1 MIQIENYT
9 LNVGEFT
16 LRDVTMDIED
26 GEIFAILGQTGS
38 GKTVLLE
45 SMAGFYEKFTG
56 RILHDGKPVHAI
68 PLQERRLGFV
78 YQDFGLFPH
87 MKVKANIEYGL
98 KMQGMKR
105 RQCSETAH
113 NMMKMLEIDHLA
125 DRYPGTLS
133 GGEQQRTALARAL
146 VVNPRIL
153 FMDEPFSALDP
164 NTKKQM
170 YDLVREIHRM
180 FGCTIVFVTH
190 DFHEAE
196 TLADRTAVIIKGSV
210 RRICDSKRLFAEN
223 DDRDV
228 MDFLGI
234 SAS

>member
-1 MIQIENYT
+1 MIRIENYT
-9 LNVGEFT
+9 LKVGEFT

-56 RILHDGKPVHAI
+56 CILHDGQPVHSI

-98 KMQGMKR
+98 RMQGIKR
-105 RQCSETAH
+105 RHCCEKAQ
-113 NMMKMLEIDHLA
+113 NMMRLLRIDHLA
-125 DRYPGTLS
+125 ERYPGTLS

-170 YDLVREIHRM
+170 YDLVREIHGI

-196 TLADRTAVIIKGSV
+196 SLADRTAVIIEGSV
-210 RRICDSKRLFAEN
+210 RRICDSRRLFAEN
-223 DDRDV
+223 EDSDV

-234 SAS
+234 SAG